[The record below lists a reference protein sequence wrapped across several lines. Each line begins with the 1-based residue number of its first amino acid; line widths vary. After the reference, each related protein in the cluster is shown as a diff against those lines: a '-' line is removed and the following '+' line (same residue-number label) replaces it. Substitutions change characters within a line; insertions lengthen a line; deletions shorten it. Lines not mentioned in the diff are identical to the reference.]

1 MNIAL
6 KILWKTPV
14 VIGASVLG
22 FIAANQAGW
31 SFKYLMLHDEGIIG
45 DNITYLITLAAGLI
59 SAAMLWSV
67 WRLASPVLWILV
79 PVMAWTCVV
88 GGAWNGFA
96 RIGTPSASSN
106 RRKIA
111 DPFLGR
117 TAKPATGS
125 DHASE
130 KETR

>member
-88 GGAWNGFA
+88 GGA
-96 RIGTPSASSN
+96 
-106 RRKIA
+106 
-111 DPFLGR
+111 
-117 TAKPATGS
+117 
-125 DHASE
+125 
-130 KETR
+130 